1 MMLDNSQIES
11 FKQKG
16 FLVIK
21 NFFDSDFMNQILNEV
36 NRLDVLEPIE
46 NGPMKYYEESQ
57 MNKNEMV
64 LIRIEK
70 FIETSPLLKSVVY
83 NEAMIEV
90 ISTLL
95 SDKPTLLKEKI
106 NYKPYGSPPDYLH
119 QDSQA
124 GWDKYGTEFISA
136 LIAVEDSN
144 QANACVEFDVS
155 GKYKDKLIG
164 PLWEPL
170 NPDRLEE
177 LDLQSIETIS
187 GDIILFNSYVPHG
200 SEANKS
206 ADRRCN
212 IYITYNKKTDGD
224 HREQYF
230 NEKRESF
237 PPNNERDPNK
247 DYSFKV

>member
-57 MNKNEMV
+57 MNKNEML

-106 NYKPYGSPPDYLH
+106 NYKPYGSQPDYLH

-206 ADRRCN
+206 TNRRCN
-212 IYITYNKKTDGD
+212 IYITYNKKADGD

-230 NEKRESF
+230 SEKRESF
-237 PPNNERDPNK
+237 PPNNERDPSK

>member
-1 MMLDNSQIES
+1 MC
-11 FKQKG
+11 
-16 FLVIK
+16 
-21 NFFDSDFMNQILNEV
+21 
-36 NRLDVLEPIE
+36 
-46 NGPMKYYEESQ
+46 
-57 MNKNEMV
+57 
-64 LIRIEK
+64 IRDR
-70 FIETSPLLKSVVY
+70 VY

-95 SDKPTLLKEKI
+95 SEKPVLLKEKI

>member
-11 FKQKG
+11 YKQKG
-16 FLVIK
+16 FLVIR
-21 NFFDSDFMNQILNEV
+21 NFFDSDFMKKILNEV
-36 NRLDVLEPIE
+36 NRLDVLDPIE
-46 NGPMKYYEESQ
+46 DGLMKYYEESQ
-57 MNKNEMV
+57 MNKNEML

-70 FIETSPLLKSVVY
+70 FLETSPILKSAVY
-83 NEAMIEV
+83 HEGMIE
-90 ISTLL
+90 IIGTLL
-95 SDKPTLLKEKI
+95 SDEPSLLKEKI

-124 GWDKYGTEFISA
+124 GWDKYGTQFISV

-144 QANACVEFDVS
+144 QTNACVEFDVS
-155 GKYKDKLIG
+155 GKYKDKLVG

-170 NPDRLEE
+170 NPDSLGE
-177 LDLQSIETIS
+177 LDLQAVETKC

-200 SEANKS
+200 SEINKS
-206 ADRRCN
+206 TDRRCN
-212 IYITYNKKTDGD
+212 IYITYNKKSDGD

-230 NEKRESF
+230 SEKRENY